1 MWVSNFTVSRSLQA
15 YHGIDFLMTWNQAH
29 PLWRDSIVAEVR
41 RVRDDLAAA
50 AGRDI
55 HEFCRRL
62 RERQVKS
69 GHPVVT
75 RAPHAKLDGPGWA
88 V

>member
-1 MWVSNFTVSRSLQA
+1 
-15 YHGIDFLMTWNQAH
+15 MTEAEQAH
-29 PLWRDSIVAEVR
+29 PAWRDPIVAEVR
-41 RVRDDLAAA
+41 RVREELFAA

-62 RERQVKS
+62 REKQVKS

-75 RAPHAKLDGPGWA
+75 RTPHAKPDAPGEA